1 MNDLQQRSPVTQC
14 IARVRSVQEYLEAVD
29 EAFGI
34 LCPSTSQCEL
44 WYRGQNQTAATG
56 FNLTPSIARPGRNP
70 LKEIV
75 YLSKFKSYA
84 IPFVQ
89 ELPSFPIPNGPAA
102 YWHWL
107 FMMQHYGVPTR
118 LLDWSRDALTGLFF
132 ALDGRLEPR
141 DTGKDAAVWILN
153 PVELNKAFSFHS
165 FVEPGYIPNVNERI
179 VDLYFGPNAEVLNT
193 KKPAAVIGPLN
204 NPHIVAQRGVFTVF
218 PHDRVIQPL
227 NLFEDASNYLVEI
240 CIHVDFIPAIMEQLT
255 HYGITRFTLYPDL
268 TEVAREISLE
278 AEEEGQIPP
287 STLSS
292 MTRINR
298 PGSKI

>member
-1 MNDLQQRSPVTQC
+1 MTHVH
-14 IARVRSVQEYLEAVD
+14 SVQEYLEAVD
-29 EAFGI
+29 EAFER
-34 LCPSTSQCEL
+34 LCPSTEQCEL

-70 LKEIV
+70 LMEIV

-89 ELPSFPIPNGPAA
+89 ELPSFPIPNGPDA

-132 ALDGRLEPR
+132 ALDGRIEPR

-153 PVELNKAFSFHS
+153 PVELNKAFSFYS
-165 FVEPGYIPNVNERI
+165 FVKPGYIPNVNETI
-179 VDLYFGPNAEVLNT
+179 VDFYFGPNAEILAT

-218 PHDRVIQPL
+218 PHDRVIRAL
-227 NLFEDASNYLVEI
+227 NLFEDASDYLVEI
-240 CIHVDFIPAIMEQLT
+240 CIDVDSIPAIMEQLT
-255 HYGITRFTLYPDL
+255 NYGITRFTLYPDL
-268 TEVAREISLE
+268 TEVARQISLE
-278 AEEEGQIPP
+278 GEEEGQLPT
-287 STLSS
+287 STPTS
-292 MTRINR
+292 MT
-298 PGSKI
+298 KITKSGVEV